1 MGNLPWVIIRGVLTG
16 DDMSIAMLL
25 SSGPTMVSGVSWGD
39 DRQEKGYVAV
49 PVDAFMGVDGAL
61 FSLVDIA
68 LIVRDGE
75 VTGHK
80 RDRFESSR
88 WRVLILLDRFW
99 KSASN
104 SGVWRSSELVH
115 ES

>member
-1 MGNLPWVIIRGVLTG
+1 MASGMAWS
-16 DDMSIAMLL
+16 DDH
-25 SSGPTMVSGVSWGD
+25 
-39 DRQEKGYVAV
+39 QEKGYVAV

-61 FSLVDIA
+61 FLLVDIA

-80 RDRFESSR
+80 GDGAESSM
-88 WRVLILLDRFW
+88 WRVLILLSCFW
-99 KSASN
+99 KSTSN